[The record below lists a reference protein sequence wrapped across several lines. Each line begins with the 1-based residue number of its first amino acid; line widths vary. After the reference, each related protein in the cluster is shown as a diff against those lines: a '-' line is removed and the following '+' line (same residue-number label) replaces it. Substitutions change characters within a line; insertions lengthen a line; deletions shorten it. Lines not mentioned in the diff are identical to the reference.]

1 MERLVQYFEHIP
13 SAHRSLILV
22 GGIAF
27 FWLLESIVPLIR
39 FDYHKPKHAGI
50 NIFFTFTTI
59 LVNFSLAFILV
70 KTSDWAVANHV
81 GLLQWVV
88 MPLWAQAVVG
98 LLLLDLGGAWL
109 AHWTEHHVKWMWQFH
124 VVHHSDQYVDTTT
137 ANRHHPGESVIRF
150 LFTTAAVLVVGAPMW
165 LVFLYQALSVI
176 LSQFN
181 HANIELPRWADRAV
195 NWLLVTPNMHHVH
208 HHYVLPYSN
217 TNYGNIFS
225 VWDRLFQTHAER
237 AGKDLIYG
245 VDTHPDAHEHS
256 HIGGILK
263 VPFQPYRQPVGEPHA
278 QPGNYVRQTG
288 ALSGMEHSK

>member
-1 MERLVQYFEHIP
+1 MERIVSYFEHIP
-13 SAHRSLILV
+13 SAHRSLLLV

-39 FDYHKPKHAGI
+39 FDYTKTRHAGI
-50 NIFFTFTTI
+50 NFFFTLTTI
-59 LVNFSLAFILV
+59 VVNFGLAFLLVN
-70 KTSDWAVANHV
+70 TSDWAVASHV
-81 GLLQWVV
+81 GLLQWVA
-88 MPLWAQAVVG
+88 MPLWAQAIAG
-98 LLLLDLGGAWL
+98 LLLLDLGGAWF
-109 AHWTEHHVKWMWQFH
+109 AHWTEHHIKWMWQFH
-124 VVHHSDQYVDTTT
+124 SVHHSDQHVDTTT

-150 LFTTAAVLVVGAPMW
+150 VFTTLTVLLMGAPMW
-165 LVFLYQALSVI
+165 LVFMYQAFSVL

-195 NWLLVTPNMHHVH
+195 GWLVVTPNMHHVH

-225 VWDRLFQTHAER
+225 IWDRLFSTHTER

-245 VDTHPDAHEHS
+245 LDTHPDAHEHS

-263 VPFQPYRQPVGEPHA
+263 VPFQTYRAPVGE
-278 QPGNYVRQTG
+278 
-288 ALSGMEHSK
+288 K